1 MVWADIDI
9 ITSRVTIIKHGKSIG
24 SGRFRNETLSQEI
37 MRAMIGY
44 KKMKA
49 FQGVL
54 ITEFGIGMVKGSIM
68 TLSRRFILISHIQ

>member
-1 MVWADIDI
+1 
-9 ITSRVTIIKHGKSIG
+9 
-24 SGRFRNETLSQEI
+24 